1 MPEAFEPPDHR
12 VAGVIRPVDDVD
24 EFAFEEVENHVRQ
37 SLGFTTDDVAL
48 GGVGGAAGRVELGC
62 A

>member
-1 MPEAFEPPDHR
+1 
-12 VAGVIRPVDDVD
+12 VDNVD